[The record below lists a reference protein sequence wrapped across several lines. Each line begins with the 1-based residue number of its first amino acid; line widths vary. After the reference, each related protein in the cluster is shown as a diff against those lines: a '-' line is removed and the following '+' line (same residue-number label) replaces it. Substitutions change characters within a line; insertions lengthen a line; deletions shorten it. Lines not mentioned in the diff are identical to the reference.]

1 LKNHNLFAIV
11 PAMKRVAFLLALILA
26 SAVPAFA
33 QSSQLGVIVGGSRR
47 FIDSAPAQPGD
58 ALLDSNFSFSNSSV
72 DLFWAMTIDSDTAI
86 KFKLGRIEGPIATQS
101 GTVGDQT
108 SRRDVSGQV
117 QHFDIT
123 TEYRFADTFGTSA
136 IFGGV
141 GLYRQSASGIDST
154 NNFGLSVGVN
164 SDFPISRR
172 YGIVVEGTYHWIQG
186 DFHPRFL
193 TVGAGVRV
201 AF

>member
-1 LKNHNLFAIV
+1 MKNDNLFAIV
-11 PAMKRVAFLLALILA
+11 PAMKRPAFLLALILA
-26 SAVPAFA
+26 SALPAFA
-33 QSSQLGVIVGGSRR
+33 QSNQLGVIVGGSRR

-58 ALLDSNFSFSNSSV
+58 VLLDSNFSFSNSSV
-72 DLFWAMTIDSDTAI
+72 DLFWAMNVDSDTAI
-86 KFKLGRIEGPIATQS
+86 KFKLGRIEGPIATES
-101 GTVGDQT
+101 GTVGNAT
-108 SRRDVSGQV
+108 SRRDVEGEV
-117 QHFDIT
+117 QHLDLT
-123 TEYRFADTFGTSA
+123 TEYRFSEPFGTSA
-136 IFGGV
+136 IFGGI

-164 SDFPISRR
+164 ADFPISRR
-172 YGIVVEGTYHWIQG
+172 YGVVMEGTYHWIQG